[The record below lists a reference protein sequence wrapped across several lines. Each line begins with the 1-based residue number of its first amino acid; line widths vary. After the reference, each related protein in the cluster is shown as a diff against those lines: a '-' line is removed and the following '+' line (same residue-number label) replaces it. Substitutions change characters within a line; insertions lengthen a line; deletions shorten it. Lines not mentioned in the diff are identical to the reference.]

1 MSDYI
6 KNYVGEGKAH
16 KNFARE
22 YLERRSALKK
32 SLKAR
37 KTFDD
42 DLLAPAAAVNPN
54 DPIHNDRIAAG
65 GSKAS
70 SGNR

>member
-1 MSDYI
+1 VSDYV
-6 KNYVGEGKAH
+6 KNYIGEGKAH
-16 KNFARE
+16 KNFAKE
-22 YLERRSALKK
+22 YLERRSALKN

-42 DLLAPAAAVNPN
+42 DLLTPAAAVNPN
-54 DPIHNDRIAAG
+54 DPDHNDGTAGG
-65 GSKAS
+65 GSKAG